1 MLERLDRLLGFRWL
15 YTRYRQFVTGGVFL
29 KTQECPVD
37 EIERYKRGA
46 NAMQVGGRHYKKL
59 PIEPWDYIA
68 ANGLGFFEGNIV
80 KYVTRAAK
88 TKNRDDLL
96 KAQHYLAKLLEM
108 TPVSKDN
115 STAGRS
121 AQADD
126 LHDEVGLP
134 DGINARQHYE
144 DNSADKPTVFHSARS

>member
-15 YTRYRQFVTGGVFL
+15 HTRYRQFVTGGVFL

-46 NAMQVGGRHYKKL
+46 NAMQVGGTHYKKL

-68 ANGLGFFEGNIV
+68 ANGLGFFEGNII
-80 KYVTRAAK
+80 KYITRAAK

-96 KAQHYLAKLLEM
+96 KAQHYLAKLLEI
-108 TPVSKDN
+108 TPISEDHRP
-115 STAGRS
+115 AGRS
-121 AQADD
+121 QGRDKLYD
-126 LHDEVGLP
+126 VSP
-134 DGINARQHYE
+134 QHQIE
-144 DNSADKPTVFHSARS
+144 GTQSHETSAAEKPSVFHSQRD